1 MSQVCVRER
10 KKEYLLLCSQ
20 LIGNWPIFLTGDW
33 RLDNGQ
39 DKTPQEKTPQEK
51 APQEKTPHSIKLT
64 CGILYSKE
72 NCVELL
78 HNEKSLSAE
87 GK

>member
-1 MSQVCVRER
+1 M
-10 KKEYLLLCSQ
+10 
-20 LIGNWPIFLTGDW
+20 TADW

-39 DKTPQEKTPQEK
+39 EKTPPEKTPQEK
-51 APQEKTPHSIKLT
+51 APQEKTLQEKTPQAKTPHSIKLT